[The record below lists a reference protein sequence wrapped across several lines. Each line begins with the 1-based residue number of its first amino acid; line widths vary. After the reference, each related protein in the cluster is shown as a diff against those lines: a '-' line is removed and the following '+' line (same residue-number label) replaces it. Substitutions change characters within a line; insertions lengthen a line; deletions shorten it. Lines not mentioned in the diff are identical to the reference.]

1 MRKLSTLFVLLLVS
15 LFCVQVSAQTRYLD
29 EVFSSVAVEEVTYAT
44 NISVLTGSP
53 APVALKADIYTPV
66 GDTATNRWVVLV
78 APTGNFLPPIVNGS
92 YSGTKRDSA
101 ITEICTRLAKMGY
114 MAATFDYRQ
123 GWNPVSPA
131 QNVRTGTIL
140 NAAYR
145 GLQDA
150 RTLVRFLRKSVAE
163 NGNPY
168 GINDAKIVIGGQ
180 GTGGYVSMGAAFL
193 DDFNKII
200 LPKFINFDSMPAQVY
215 VDTLLVGNIEG
226 TSQGAIN
233 IPNHVGYSSDF
244 NMVFNLGGA
253 LGDSSWIDPGD
264 MPVVGFQTPLDVN
277 APYGIGDVIVPT
289 TGDIV
294 IGQASGSLS
303 VSEISNTFGNNQI
316 FVDAGFDDAFTQ
328 AADLHNEGNEGLFP
342 FVRRPVA
349 PGELYDCGFGVQ
361 LPAVDEGGPW
371 DWWDQADFIATWD
384 IATGGEPVPGAVAN
398 CSQLASNPD
407 MSPEKGRT
415 YLDSVMGYLAP
426 RMNAVLMATSTG
438 GTTSIDN
445 SIKESIQ
452 FGAYPNPVNETL
464 FVRSS
469 EIIRSV
475 VVYDLAGRE
484 VRRINGLRATEVEIP
499 RENIETGLYIIQA
512 DFENTS
518 VTQKVMWQ

>member
-1 MRKLSTLFVLLLVS
+1 MRKLSTLFTLFLVS
-15 LFCVQVSAQTRYLD
+15 LLSFQVSAQTRYLD
-29 EVFSSVAVEEVTYAT
+29 EVFSEVAVEEITYAN

-53 APVALKADIYTPV
+53 APVDLKADIYTPV
-66 GDTATNRWVVLV
+66 GDTATNRWVMMMCHS
-78 APTGNFLPPIVNGS
+78 GNFLPPIVNGA
-92 YSGTKRDSA
+92 YNGTKNDSS
-101 ITEICTRLAKMGY
+101 ITEMCKRFAKLGYVAISFEYRL
-114 MAATFDYRQ
+114 
-123 GWNPVSPA
+123 GWNPVSPD

-163 NGNPY
+163 QDNPY
-168 GINDAKIVIGGQ
+168 GINDAKIVVGGQ

-226 TSQGAIN
+226 TSVGAIN

-264 MPVVGFQTPLDVN
+264 MPAVGFHTPLDIN
-277 APYGIGDVIVPT
+277 APYDIGDVKVPT

-294 IGQASGSLS
+294 IGQASGSFS
-303 VSEISNTFGNNQI
+303 VSEISNRFGNNQI
-316 FVDAGFDDAFTQ
+316 FTEAGFNDVFTQ

-415 YLDSVMGYLAP
+415 YIDSIMGYLAP
-426 RMNAVLMATSTG
+426 RMNAVLLATSSG
-438 GTTSIDN
+438 VSTSIDN
-445 SIKESIQ
+445 TIKESVS
-452 FGAYPNPVNETL
+452 FGAYPNPTNGIL
-464 FVRSS
+464 YIRSS
-469 EIIRSV
+469 EALRKIT
-475 VVYDLAGRE
+475 VYDIAGRE
-484 VRRINGLRATEVEIP
+484 VRVVDGIRG
-499 RENIETGLYIIQA
+499 TGIDLERGDIQAGMYIIRA
-512 DFENTS
+512 DFDKAS